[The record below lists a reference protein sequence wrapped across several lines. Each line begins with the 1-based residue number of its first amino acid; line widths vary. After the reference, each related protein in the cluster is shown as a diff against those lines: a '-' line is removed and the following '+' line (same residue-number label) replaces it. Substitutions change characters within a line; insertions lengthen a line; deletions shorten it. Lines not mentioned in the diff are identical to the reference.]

1 MKKKILFIYYS
12 LLFLCVLIVTLSS
25 SKSYAQK
32 IKVDAVV
39 DSSGYRIG
47 DWIQVHIS
55 IAHPYNTTIRWS
67 QPDSLSENFQKLAE
81 TKIDTIK
88 QNSFLTENRT
98 LTITTFDTGALLIP
112 SFNFFYE
119 DENHKVNSISSNALM
134 VQISTV
140 RVDTLKA
147 FKGIKPNLIVTTEQK
162 KKQSRL
168 ILIILANIIL
178 ISATAFYFFRRRKRN
193 VIKTTVI
200 KVSAS
205 TTLEKLK
212 QLEKE
217 NLQQTNT
224 ELYYVKLTLILR
236 EYIESK
242 FDVAAF
248 EYTTD
253 KIILYLKEKIKEPNI
268 LERLARD
275 FQLADLVKF
284 AKVNPSADENKNAM
298 NTAMEFVTK
307 TQTQEKDASNN
318 AI

>member
-1 MKKKILFIYYS
+1 MKQKFLFIYYS
-12 LLFLCVLIVTLSS
+12 LLFLCVAIVTLNS

-39 DSSGYRIG
+39 DSTGYRIG
-47 DWIQVHIS
+47 DWIVVHIS
-55 IAHPYNTTIRWS
+55 IAHPYNTAIRWS

-119 DENHKVNSISSNALM
+119 DENHKVNSVSSNALM

-162 KKQSRL
+162 KNQSRL
-168 ILIILANIIL
+168 IFIIIGNIIL

-193 VIKTTVI
+193 VIKATVI

-217 NLQQTNT
+217 NLQQTNA

-253 KIILYLKEKIKEPNI
+253 KIILYLKEKIKEPNV